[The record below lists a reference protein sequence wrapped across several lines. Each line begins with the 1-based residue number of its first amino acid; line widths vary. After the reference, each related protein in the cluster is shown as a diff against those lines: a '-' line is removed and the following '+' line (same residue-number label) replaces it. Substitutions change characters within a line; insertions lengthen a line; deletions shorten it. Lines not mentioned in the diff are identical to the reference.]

1 MSGTEAGD
9 VVVRRLRP
17 DRTECLEAL
26 LLGAGPHLTAVT
38 DVGTAANGD
47 LLLMLPA
54 PVVRLPQLLVGGPT
68 AGEAVTVLVPLAQAL
83 QRLHAAGVAHG
94 GVAADAVLLDADGS
108 PSWAAPDAPT
118 LLRRA
123 GPIAF
128 EERTAADVAAFRALC
143 GVLLEPLG
151 RPVPVGSDLGALAV
165 ALFGLAPAEP
175 VRLRPEIVV
184 PGARSGPPSRLLPA
198 ASPPADAVGPRWWG
212 VPAQLARA
220 ARALRTVRPRLWIA
234 LGGAAALLVTAVVL
248 LPAGEEAPAASLP
261 RSTRPVAAGA
271 RPTARPTA
279 VPRTSSGREAVPALL
294 AARDRCLAA
303 GSASCLRQVDAVG
316 SPVLEADLDAVRAGS
331 RAVRIDRTRLRV
343 PAGDDG
349 TALATAGGATV
360 LAVREQNGWRLRDV
374 VAEPP
379 DR

>member
-1 MSGTEAGD
+1 MSGTETEA

-17 DRTECLEAL
+17 EATECLEAL
-26 LLGAGPHLTAVT
+26 LLGAGPHLRRVT

-47 LLLMLPA
+47 LLLVLPA
-54 PVVRLPQLLVGGPT
+54 PVVRLPELLVGRLT

-94 GVAADAVLLDADGS
+94 GVAADAVLLDPDGS
-108 PSWAAPDAPT
+108 PSWDAPEGPT
-118 LLRRA
+118 LLRRV
-123 GPIAF
+123 GPGAF
-128 EERTAADVAAFRALC
+128 EERAAADVVAFRALC

-151 RPVPVGSDLGALAV
+151 RPVPTGSDLGALAV

-175 VRLRPEIVV
+175 VRLRPQVAV
-184 PGARSGPPSRLLPA
+184 PGAPSGPPSRLLPA
-198 ASPPADAVGPRWWG
+198 ASPPEHAGGPRWWG
-212 VPAQLARA
+212 VPERIAQA
-220 ARALRTVRPRLWIA
+220 AGPLRTVRARVWIA
-234 LGGAAALLVTAVVL
+234 LGGAAALLATAVVL

-261 RSTRPVAAGA
+261 RSTRPAVAKTVE
-271 RPTARPTA
+271 PEA
-279 VPRTSSGREAVPALL
+279 VPRSRSGREAVPALL

-303 GSASCLRQVDAVG
+303 GSESCLRRVDAAG
-316 SPVLEADLDAVRAGS
+316 SPVLAADLDAVRAGS
-331 RAVRIDRTRLRV
+331 QAVRIDRTRLRL
-343 PAGDDG
+343 PTGDGG

-379 DR
+379 AR